1 MTDLEILE
9 KHGFDVERFTD
20 ESNNRVYFVTRDNQP
35 FVIKQIEEL
44 VAQGEDDSYY
54 FALDTSL
61 LREVVGV
68 TIPFFDTP
76 LLVEF
81 FHENNMFF
89 FVLRQGDQFDD
100 RIDYIRMNRKRPL
113 RCWWTFQLNWFTFK
127 VVV

>member
-68 TIPFFDTP
+68 TIPFF
-76 LLVEF
+76 
-81 FHENNMFF
+81 
-89 FVLRQGDQFDD
+89 R
-100 RIDYIRMNRKRPL
+100 YS
-113 RCWWTFQLNWFTFK
+113 
-127 VVV
+127 VVGGVFP